1 MLKKN
6 RIGRLIR
13 IMTGTGANVKL
24 PAISNNCNT
33 QSVQTKKASEIKLV
47 PEDQE
52 QLRLA
57 FAAFNEASEQLSGV
71 YQELQRQVA
80 QLTREL
86 ALANGELHK
95 QLIAKENLS
104 QQLSL
109 LLNALPGGVIALDA
123 RERIEQVNPAAI
135 SILGEPLPGL
145 TWHQVIQERL
155 SPTAI
160 INEWQIKLQRT
171 AEPRRIRIESSAMD
185 STGRRILLVNDI
197 TEAYAVQE
205 QIRRNQRLTAMGEM
219 AANLAHQLRTPL
231 STALLYANH
240 LGSDALTPAERHK
253 FATKTIERL
262 HHLEHLT
269 KDMLRF
275 VKGETAQLEK
285 IAIKD
290 LLAELRQVIE
300 PQMIQRHLQFIV
312 HDQSAANSL
321 MADRQALCGAIINLL
336 ENAMQASSPGG
347 TITLTSHLE
356 DGNIILSVHDDG
368 PGIEAALQERLFEP
382 FFTTRPE
389 GTGLGLAIVRGVIQS
404 MGGNIHISSSVDTG
418 TEFIIWLPSSKG
430 EE

>member
-1 MLKKN
+1 MA
-6 RIGRLIR
+6 
-13 IMTGTGANVKL
+13 GTGVNVKL
-24 PAISNNCNT
+24 PAISNNCHLKP
-33 QSVQTKKASEIKLV
+33 VQTKKVSRIKSI
-47 PEDQE
+47 PADQE
-52 QLRLA
+52 QLQLA
-57 FAAFNEASEQLSGV
+57 FAAFSEASEQLSGV

-95 QLIAKENLS
+95 QLIEKENLS

-123 RERIEQVNPAAI
+123 HGRIEQVNPAAI
-135 SILGEPLPGL
+135 SILGEPLPGFA
-145 TWHQVIQERL
+145 WHQVIQERL

-160 INEWQIKLQRT
+160 INEWQVKLQQA

-197 TEAYAVQE
+197 TETYAVQE
-205 QIRRNQRLTAMGEM
+205 QIRRNQRLTSMGEM

-240 LGSDALTPAERHK
+240 LGSDALMPAERHK

-262 HHLEHLT
+262 HYLEHLT

-285 IAIKD
+285 IAISD
-290 LLAELRQVIE
+290 LIAELQQVIE
-300 PQMIQRHLQFIV
+300 PQMAQRALQFIV
-312 HDQSAANSL
+312 HDQNATKYL
-321 MADRQALCGAIINLL
+321 MADRQALCGAITNLL
-336 ENAMQASSPGG
+336 ENAMHASSPGG
-347 TITLTSHLE
+347 RITLTSCLE
-356 DGNIILSVHDDG
+356 AENIILSVHDNG
-368 PGIEAALQERLFEP
+368 SGIDAALQERLFEP
-382 FFTTRPE
+382 FFTTRSE

-404 MGGNIHISSSVDTG
+404 MGGNVHIRSSPDAG
-418 TEFIIWLPSSKG
+418 TEFVIRLPRNR
-430 EE
+430 EEE